1 MVWKATMLKKY
12 LLLMMLCLIVSGQTK
27 ASSASKAQK
36 ALDANLISYQLAIR
50 WNDFEA
56 AIGSLDPTI
65 IREEGYSEN
74 IEAQFKN
81 YQITGYTLKSA
92 TWPDALSYMQ
102 RVEIRYIEINTQ
114 IEKTVVDKQSW
125 RYDAVA
131 KRWWLISDLP
141 KLE

>member
-12 LLLMMLCLIVSGQTK
+12 LLLMILCLIVSGQTN

-36 ALDANLISYQLAIR
+36 SLDANLASYQLAVR

-65 IREEGYSEN
+65 VREEGYSEN

-81 YQITGYTLKSA
+81 YQVTGYTLKSIA
-92 TWPDALSYMQ
+92 WPNELSYMQ

-114 IEKTVVDKQSW
+114 IEKILVDKQSW

-131 KRWWLISDLP
+131 KRWWLVSGLP